1 MKSHGDDATPPCDTD
16 TALAFERT
24 RLSYERTLM
33 AWISTAT
40 SLITFGFTI
49 YKYFQFDASRQHV
62 HAYLVGPREF
72 ALVLIAVGLLALAL
86 GLVEHVRGLG
96 ALRRQYPAL
105 HRATSWFVALVVLL
119 LGLAAFLAVIFR
131 A

>member
-1 MKSHGDDATPPCDTD
+1 MKPAPDEPRRRFDMDTM
-16 TALAFERT
+16 LAFERT
-24 RLSYERTLM
+24 RLAYERTLM
-33 AWISTAT
+33 AWVSTAM

-49 YKYFQFDASRQHV
+49 YKYFHIDAARQQV

-86 GLVEHVRGLG
+86 GLVEHARGLR
-96 ALRRQYPAL
+96 ALRREYPAL